1 MDFLIDY
8 FLNTLL
14 DVFDLV
20 EACSKVSSK
29 NQIIQA
35 FTSNYTWD
43 TLYFVFKA
51 LLLVC
56 GVTFSGNQT
65 ISAIT
70 FRYETKYYRYN
81 FVFM

>member
-35 FTSNYTWD
+35 FTSNYT
-43 TLYFVFKA
+43 
-51 LLLVC
+51 
-56 GVTFSGNQT
+56 
-65 ISAIT
+65 
-70 FRYETKYYRYN
+70 
-81 FVFM
+81 